1 MRARHALIL
10 AVITTLALVPLAT
23 RAAELTKDSLK
34 KVRKNVTEEK
44 AVLVDVREKS
54 EWDKGHIEGAI
65 FLPLS
70 SLKKRADADT
80 LTKLL
85 PEDKV
90 LYIHCVVG
98 KRAVTA
104 GNILER
110 LEYDVRPL
118 KPGYKELLKAGFKK
132 ADDRQRRNA
141 A

>member
-1 MRARHALIL
+1 MRIPYALISTI
-10 AVITTLALVPLAT
+10 AAALALMPAAK
-23 RAAELTKDSLK
+23 AAELSKDSLK
-34 KVRKNVTEEK
+34 TVLKNVAEEK

-70 SLKKRADADT
+70 ALKRRADAES
-80 LTKLL
+80 LAKLL
-85 PEDKV
+85 PEDKI

-110 LEYDVRPL
+110 LKYEVRPL

-132 ADDRQRRNA
+132 AEDRQRRDA